1 MFVTEIVGKGMNE
14 FEFDL
19 KKCLFKQ
26 CLFKT
31 LIL

>member
-19 KKCLFKQ
+19 NNVYLNNVYLKL
-26 CLFKT
+26 
-31 LIL
+31 